1 MLLTHPGRTRRA
13 SDLRLPSGAAL
24 SSGRDSSRARSSA
37 RCAAA
42 SSSVPLG
49 RLLVVLVCR
58 RGGLL
63 RVGRID
69 VITERHLAL
78 LVDHHLARPGVG
90 HSLAP
95 DDDAHTNATFP
106 FSGRSEE
113 HTSELQ
119 SLMRISNAVFCL

>member
-1 MLLTHPGRTRRA
+1 MTRRP
-13 SDLRLPSGAAL
+13 LRSIRTDTLLPYTTL
-24 SSGRDSSRARSSA
+24 FR
-37 RCAAA
+37 
-42 SSSVPLG
+42 SVPLVL
-49 RLLVVLVCR
+49 LLVVLVCR

-106 FSGRSEE
+106 FSGLHSG
-113 HTSELQ
+113 HGCSCGLALLPAITTPLPPHFLQ
-119 SLMRISNAVFCL
+119 SRDRKSTRLNSSH